1 MSDNEQ
7 PTSSESPHP
16 GQDFVGRWEV
26 VSGKLGPE
34 TIPVPTAVLTLGTD
48 RFTVESPQGRDRG
61 RATWREVGGVVQ
73 VDLVGTGGAH
83 SGLNIAAIART
94 RGPVLQLC
102 YAVDGTARPTRFDAP
117 VGVAWVTVRYRRLE

>member
-7 PTSSESPHP
+7 PKPSDAPHP
-16 GQDFVGRWEV
+16 AQDFVGRWEV

-34 TIPVPTAVLTLGTD
+34 TIPVPTAVLTLEID
-48 RFTVESPQGRDRG
+48 RFAVESPQGRDQG
-61 RATWREVGGVVQ
+61 RAAWREVGGLVQ

-83 SGLNIAAIART
+83 SGMNIAAIART

-102 YAVDGTARPTRFDAP
+102 YAVDGTARPTTFDAP
-117 VGVAWVTVRYRRLE
+117 TGVAWVTVRYRRVE